1 MRQRKIRRAASCHK
15 DVKKWFKCGQ
25 ISKRCACAL
34 DPRVDVLSISPLTSA
49 AEVFMKRCLLLLT
62 LVATAYADP
71 APSALITN
79 VAARTT
85 ISLNGAWRTI
95 IDPLDEGASA
105 GFYRNQ
111 IRKNKSDRI
120 EYNFDAS
127 PLLNVP
133 ADWNTQDDRLLF
145 YEGPLW
151 YRRVFTY
158 RKRSATRVFV
168 YFGAVNYQARIY
180 LNGEK
185 LGEHEGGFTPFDF
198 EATNLVREGD
208 NFLIVEVS
216 NLRHVDGVPASRT
229 DWWNYGGITRDVA
242 LIEVPGL
249 FVQDYFVQLA
259 RGSSKEIAGWIQL
272 DGASSPQKVTLE
284 IPQAGVR
291 EMMTTDGTG
300 RVAFR
305 VPVKL
310 DLWSPEHPKLYDV
323 MVSAE
328 SDTVRDQIG
337 FRDIEVQGGR
347 ILLNGKPIF
356 LRGISMHEEAPFRS
370 GRAFSPEDAQTLLGW
385 AKELGCNFVRL
396 AHYPHNENEV
406 RLADRMGLLLWSE
419 IPVYWDIDWQN
430 PATLANAGAQLRDMI
445 TRDHNRASIMFWSL
459 SNETPV
465 KPERLTFLKQL
476 AQEARQLD
484 STRLI
489 TSAMNHVDETGPDV
503 RTLSDPLSE
512 VLDVLGLNEYVG
524 WYWAR
529 PEDADRL
536 QWKVNWDKP
545 LIVSEFGADAEYGRH
560 GEDDERWTE
569 EYQTSLFRHQLAMVE
584 RIPNLA
590 GLSPWVLMDF
600 RSPRRTLP
608 GIQDYYNR
616 KGLVSSRGQRK
627 QAFYILQTFYK
638 KLADEGR

>member
-1 MRQRKIRRAASCHK
+1 
-15 DVKKWFKCGQ
+15 
-25 ISKRCACAL
+25 
-34 DPRVDVLSISPLTSA
+34 
-49 AEVFMKRCLLLLT
+49 
-62 LVATAYADP
+62 
-71 APSALITN
+71 
-79 VAARTT
+79 
-85 ISLNGAWRTI
+85 
-95 IDPLDEGASA
+95 
-105 GFYRNQ
+105 
-111 IRKNKSDRI
+111 
-120 EYNFDAS
+120 
-127 PLLNVP
+127 
-133 ADWNTQDDRLLF
+133 
-145 YEGPLW
+145 
-151 YRRVFTY
+151 
-158 RKRSATRVFV
+158 
-168 YFGAVNYQARIY
+168 
-180 LNGEK
+180 
-185 LGEHEGGFTPFDF
+185 
-198 EATNLVREGD
+198 
-208 NFLIVEVS
+208 
-216 NLRHVDGVPASRT
+216 
-229 DWWNYGGITRDVA
+229 VA